1 MHLSD
6 PVLVYGDPT
15 SSTHILVQK
24 KDTEKHP
31 LYYAP
36 REVNGKIACYTRFPE
51 DAKYFGIRS
60 FAEEDFHEIIRN
72 VHPSELVNI
81 IFCNFGDKNPNEVS
95 KNDIYDYISYEHQNF
110 FGYFSTFLTE
120 LKDSF
125 ISQREVIDSILVK
138 NKEKNE
144 PKKSKTQPKSYDF
157 KVTDHRDG
165 EKKENYIIYK
175 YDKTKMINFIEEKID
190 GNQIIITRGVLE
202 KYELD
207 EVHQYSDQLKPGERK
222 TIKGEPGFKYTKK
235 FDHPFGHGIAKDA
248 IAPIIQTSI
257 YEYFEPNTIYHQEN
271 NLNKYDLHYNEDELF
286 EFMSDLPDYTL
297 NYTKRKYLG
306 DNGLYLKLENTQK
319 SMKIKLD
326 PNILNNYPD
335 VKLGSIISKSEP
347 SIIIVPTN
355 EIVEY
360 LEESTLVENLDL
372 NLFPMSKTYIS
383 VQNLLADYL
392 HSKLYNIPI
401 KQIRYQAKWSN
412 GHITDLDVR
421 SICDYQTPFEQ
432 AFNMKNEIFYGISI
446 DVSNVAKR
454 SDLVDLLRYLL
465 IEYVAKNIRIA
476 DTTISVEFGDRIIVK
491 VEPFYKK
498 IQNEDNTLYIHAEVG
513 EKPEIHNFT
522 KQKWNQLYSKW
533 ANEHKDLIKSNE
545 LDKKLD
551 IDKFWS
557 IHKNKVQTD
566 QRIEPPKDDVMI
578 CYINYHPLSKDLKIG
593 RSKSWESRYSLYTRA
608 KPPVDTIDPD
618 CILRYYLKCPIHQD
632 AVITDYLYVC
642 MEDFFKQFS
651 DKQEYLK
658 RHKSPS
664 GHTTEYY
671 SLETKKDIND
681 QLNEYVADI
690 TDAFLNLTLKGLAD
704 VRKPAKNGDGIH
716 GGKRQ
721 EFFNK
726 VNQYTKEK
734 MYNVENAL
742 QIIAHLGD
750 TKKFKDYNDFEK
762 RFLPRFK

>member
-1 MHLSD
+1 MRLSD

-31 LYYAP
+31 LYYSL

-51 DAKYFGIRS
+51 NAKYFGIRS
-60 FAEEDFHEIIRN
+60 FTEEDFHEIIKN

-81 IFCNFGDKNPNEVS
+81 VFCDFGDKNPNEIS
-95 KNDIYDYISYEHQNF
+95 RNDIYNYISYEHQNF

-138 NKEKNE
+138 PKEKDKYVEKQEE
-144 PKKSKTQPKSYDF
+144 PK
-157 KVTDHRDG
+157 
-165 EKKENYIIYK
+165 ELEIIYK
-175 YDKTKMINFIEEKID
+175 YDNTRTIRSIRKKID
-190 GNQIIITRGVLE
+190 GDKMIITRGVLE
-202 KYELD
+202 KYELYPI
-207 EVHQYSDQLKPGERK
+207 HKYSDQLKPGERK
-222 TIKGEPGFKYTKK
+222 TTKGDAGFEYTEK
-235 FDHPFGHGIAKDA
+235 FEHPYGTGIAKEA
-248 IAPIIQTSI
+248 IAPIIEMSI
-257 YEYFEPNTIYHQEN
+257 YEHPYTSNYDDAVIKEN
-271 NLNKYDLHYNEDELF
+271 NFLTNFDLSKNKNSLYKAIN
-286 EFMSDLPDYTL
+286 DLPDDYIIGGSSI
-297 NYTKRKYLG
+297 NYKVPSESIIHFDHKKKTIRIKS
-306 DNGLYLKLENTQK
+306 DPEILKTY
-319 SMKIKLD
+319 
-326 PNILNNYPD
+326 PNAQ
-335 VKLGSIISKSEP
+335 LGSIVYKQKP
-347 SIIIVPTN
+347 SIGIIPTN
-355 EIVEY
+355 EIIEKI
-360 LEESTLVENLDL
+360 EEISIVKDMDFNLL
-372 NLFPMSKTYIS
+372 PTSKTFIS
-383 VQNLLADYL
+383 VHDLLTYYL

-401 KQIRYQAKWSN
+401 KQIRYKAKWKS
-412 GHITDLDVR
+412 GHITELDKEEIKER
-421 SICDYQTPFEQ
+421 STHNKYQTPFDQVYGSYE
-432 AFNMKNEIFYGISI
+432 NKIDNIYGISI

-454 SDLVDLLRYLL
+454 SDLVDLLRNLL
-465 IEYVAKNIRIA
+465 IEYATKTVWNT
-476 DTTISVEFGDRIIVK
+476 TTISVEFGERIIVK
-491 VEPFYKK
+491 IEPFYKEIK
-498 IQNEDNTLYIHAEVG
+498 NKENTLYIHAH
-513 EKPEIHNFT
+513 PEFEANIHNFT

-545 LDKKLD
+545 LDQKLG

-608 KPPVDTIDPD
+608 KPPVDKIDPD

-632 AVITDYLYVC
+632 SVITDYLYVC

-664 GHTTEYY
+664 GKTTEYY
-671 SLETKKDIND
+671 SLKTKKDIND

-704 VRKPAKNGDGIH
+704 VRKPSIKGDGIH

-734 MYNVENAL
+734 MYDVENAL
-742 QIIAHLGD
+742 QIIANLDD
-750 TKKFKDYNDFEK
+750 TKKLRDYEDFEK
-762 RFLPRFK
+762 RFLPKFK

>member
-1 MHLSD
+1 MRLSD

-24 KDTEKHP
+24 KETEKHP

-51 DAKYFGIRS
+51 AAKYFDIRS
-60 FAEEDFHEIIRN
+60 FAEEDFHEVINN

-95 KNDIYDYISYEHQNF
+95 RNDIYDYIYYEKQNF

-138 NKEKNE
+138 PKENKDKKDVTPEPEKQKYEFLPIVEEFDENQIDTFIDRTEKNG
-144 PKKSKTQPKSYDF
+144 KIV
-157 KVTDHRDG
+157 VT
-165 EKKENYIIYK
+165 I
-175 YDKTKMINFIEEKID
+175 
-190 GNQIIITRGVLE
+190 GVLK
-202 KYELD
+202 KYNLKK
-207 EVHQYSDQLKPGERK
+207 VQKYSDQLEPNQTI
-222 TIKGEPGFKYTKK
+222 TIKGKSGLKYTDK
-235 FDHPFGHGIAKDA
+235 FEHPFGDHIIKEA
-248 IAPIIQTSI
+248 IAPIVQTSI
-257 YEYFEPNTIYHQEN
+257 YEYFEPEISCQKNNFLTASDLKYPIDELLNVIDNLPQESEYEV
-271 NLNKYDLHYNEDELF
+271 NKYFIDTT
-286 EFMSDLPDYTL
+286 EFLMFKNKKPSV
-297 NYTKRKYLG
+297 R
-306 DNGLYLKLENTQK
+306 
-319 SMKIKLD
+319 IKLD
-326 PNILNNYPD
+326 PDILNDYPN
-335 VKLGSIISKSEP
+335 VQLGSIISKSES
-347 SIIIVPTN
+347 SIGIVPSN
-355 EIVEY
+355 KIVSHITEDNIVKDVKLDIAPTSKY
-360 LEESTLVENLDL
+360 HIPIETLLDG
-372 NLFPMSKTYIS
+372 
-383 VQNLLADYL
+383 YL

-401 KQIRYQAKWSN
+401 KQIKYKAKWLS
-412 GHITDLDVR
+412 GHITDYDTK
-421 SICDYQTPFEQ
+421 SKQKYQTPFE
-432 AFNMKNEIFYGISI
+432 ATYTNNKINNLYGISI

-465 IEYVAKNIRIA
+465 IEYVAKSVRT
-476 DTTISVEFGDRIIVK
+476 DTTISVEFGERIIVK
-491 VEPFYKK
+491 IEPFYKK
-498 IQNEDNTLYIHAEVG
+498 IYDDDTTLYIHAEVR
-513 EKPEIHNFT
+513 ENPDIHNFT

-533 ANEHKDLIKSNE
+533 ANKHRDLLKSNE
-545 LDKKLD
+545 LDQKLD
-551 IDKFWS
+551 IEKFWS

-578 CYINYHPLSKDLKIG
+578 CYINYHPVSKDLKIG

-618 CILRYYLKCPIHQD
+618 CILRYYLKCPIHKD

-671 SLETKKDIND
+671 SLETEKDIND

-690 TDAFLNLTLKGLAD
+690 TDAFLNLTLKDLSD
-704 VRKPAKNGDGIH
+704 VRKPSIKGDGIH

-734 MYNVENAL
+734 MYDVENAL
-742 QIIAHLGD
+742 QIIANLDD
-750 TKKFKDYNDFEK
+750 TKKLKDYDNFEK
-762 RFLPRFK
+762 RFLPKFK

>member
-175 YDKTKMINFIEEKID
+175 YDKTKMINFVEEKID

-383 VQNLLADYL
+383 VQNLLAVNNGKMLRHRTCY
-392 HSKLYNIPI
+392 
-401 KQIRYQAKWSN
+401 WS
-412 GHITDLDVR
+412 
-421 SICDYQTPFEQ
+421 
-432 AFNMKNEIFYGISI
+432 A
-446 DVSNVAKR
+446 
-454 SDLVDLLRYLL
+454 
-465 IEYVAKNIRIA
+465 
-476 DTTISVEFGDRIIVK
+476 
-491 VEPFYKK
+491 
-498 IQNEDNTLYIHAEVG
+498 IQ
-513 EKPEIHNFT
+513 K
-522 KQKWNQLYSKW
+522 
-533 ANEHKDLIKSNE
+533 
-545 LDKKLD
+545 
-551 IDKFWS
+551 
-557 IHKNKVQTD
+557 
-566 QRIEPPKDDVMI
+566 
-578 CYINYHPLSKDLKIG
+578 
-593 RSKSWESRYSLYTRA
+593 
-608 KPPVDTIDPD
+608 
-618 CILRYYLKCPIHQD
+618 
-632 AVITDYLYVC
+632 
-642 MEDFFKQFS
+642 
-651 DKQEYLK
+651 
-658 RHKSPS
+658 
-664 GHTTEYY
+664 
-671 SLETKKDIND
+671 
-681 QLNEYVADI
+681 
-690 TDAFLNLTLKGLAD
+690 
-704 VRKPAKNGDGIH
+704 
-716 GGKRQ
+716 
-721 EFFNK
+721 
-726 VNQYTKEK
+726 
-734 MYNVENAL
+734 
-742 QIIAHLGD
+742 
-750 TKKFKDYNDFEK
+750 
-762 RFLPRFK
+762 

>member
-1 MHLSD
+1 
-6 PVLVYGDPT
+6 
-15 SSTHILVQK
+15 
-24 KDTEKHP
+24 
-31 LYYAP
+31 
-36 REVNGKIACYTRFPE
+36 
-51 DAKYFGIRS
+51 
-60 FAEEDFHEIIRN
+60 
-72 VHPSELVNI
+72 
-81 IFCNFGDKNPNEVS
+81 
-95 KNDIYDYISYEHQNF
+95 
-110 FGYFSTFLTE
+110 
-120 LKDSF
+120 
-125 ISQREVIDSILVK
+125 
-138 NKEKNE
+138 
-144 PKKSKTQPKSYDF
+144 
-157 KVTDHRDG
+157 
-165 EKKENYIIYK
+165 
-175 YDKTKMINFIEEKID
+175 
-190 GNQIIITRGVLE
+190 
-202 KYELD
+202 
-207 EVHQYSDQLKPGERK
+207 
-222 TIKGEPGFKYTKK
+222 
-235 FDHPFGHGIAKDA
+235 
-248 IAPIIQTSI
+248 
-257 YEYFEPNTIYHQEN
+257 
-271 NLNKYDLHYNEDELF
+271 
-286 EFMSDLPDYTL
+286 MSDLPNDVS
-297 NYTKRKYLG
+297 NYTKCKYIG
-306 DNGLYLKLENTQK
+306 DNGLYWKLESNQK
-319 SMKIKLD
+319 SMRIKLD
-326 PNILNNYPD
+326 PDILNDYPD

-347 SIIIVPTN
+347 SLIIVPTN

-383 VQNLLADYL
+383 VQNLLTDYL

-401 KQIRYQAKWSN
+401 KQIRYQAKWLS
-412 GHITDLDVR
+412 GHITNLDVR

-432 AFNMKNEIFYGISI
+432 ASNMKNEIFYGVSI

-498 IQNEDNTLYIHAEVG
+498 IQNEDNTLYIYAEVG

-566 QRIEPPKDDVMI
+566 QRIEPPKNDVMI
-578 CYINYHPLSKDLKIG
+578 CYINYHPVSKDLKIG

-671 SLETKKDIND
+671 SLETEKDIND

-704 VRKPAKNGDGIH
+704 VRKPSTKGDGIH

-734 MYNVENAL
+734 MYDVENAL
-742 QIIAHLGD
+742 QIIANLDD
-750 TKKFKDYNDFEK
+750 TRKLRDYEDFEK
-762 RFLPRFK
+762 QFLPKFK

>member
-1 MHLSD
+1 MRLSD

-31 LYYAP
+31 LYYSP
-36 REVNGKIACYTRFPE
+36 REVNGKIACHTRFPE
-51 DAKYFGIRS
+51 AAKYFGIRS
-60 FAEEDFHEIIRN
+60 FAEEDFHEVIKN

-81 IFCNFGDKNPNEVS
+81 IFCNFGDKNPNEIS
-95 KNDIYDYISYEHQNF
+95 RNDIYDYISYEQRNF

-125 ISQREVIDSILVK
+125 ISQREIINSILEETKEKAEKPKTQKNPDTYKLVYNYNK
-138 NKEKNE
+138 NKL
-144 PKKSKTQPKSYDF
+144 
-157 KVTDHRDG
+157 V
-165 EKKENYIIYK
+165 
-175 YDKTKMINFIEEKID
+175 NFTETKID
-190 GNQIIITRGVLE
+190 GDQMIITKGVLE
-202 KYELD
+202 EYELD
-207 EVHQYSDQLKPGERK
+207 EVHQYSDQLEPGERK
-222 TIKGEPGFKYTKK
+222 TIKGKPGLKYTKK
-235 FDHPFGHGIAKDA
+235 FDHPFEHGIVRDA
-248 IAPIIQTSI
+248 IPPKIQTSI
-257 YEYFEPNTIYHQEN
+257 YEYFDPDTIFHKEI
-271 NLNKYDLHYNEDELF
+271 NLTKFDLHYNEDTLF
-286 EFMSDLPDYTL
+286 EFMSDLPNDVS
-297 NYTKRKYLG
+297 NYTKCKYIG
-306 DNGLYLKLENTQK
+306 DNGLYWKLESNQK
-319 SMKIKLD
+319 SMRIKLD
-326 PNILNNYPD
+326 PDILNDYPD

-347 SIIIVPTN
+347 SLIIVPTN

-383 VQNLLADYL
+383 VQNLLTDYL

-401 KQIRYQAKWSN
+401 KQIRYQAKWLS

-432 AFNMKNEIFYGISI
+432 ASNMKNEIFYGVSI

-513 EKPEIHNFT
+513 EKSEIHNFT

-533 ANEHKDLIKSNE
+533 ATEHRDLIKSNE
-545 LDKKLD
+545 LDQKLG

-578 CYINYHPLSKDLKIG
+578 CYINYHPVSKDLKIG
-593 RSKSWESRYSLYTRA
+593 RSKNWESRYSLYTRA
-608 KPPVDTIDPD
+608 KPPIDTIDPD
-618 CILRYYLKCPIHQD
+618 CILRYYLKCPIHKD

-664 GHTTEYY
+664 SHTTEYY
-671 SLETKKDIND
+671 SLETEKDIND

-690 TDAFLNLTLKGLAD
+690 TDAFLNLTLKDLAD
-704 VRKPAKNGDGIH
+704 VRKPSIKGDGIH

-734 MYNVENAL
+734 MYDVENSL
-742 QIIAHLGD
+742 QIIANLDD
-750 TKKFKDYNDFEK
+750 TKKLREYDDFEK
-762 RFLPRFK
+762 RFLPKFK

>member
-1 MHLSD
+1 MRLSD
-6 PVLVYGDPT
+6 LVLVYGDPT
-15 SSTHILVQK
+15 SSTHILIQK
-24 KDTEKHP
+24 KETEKHP

-51 DAKYFGIRS
+51 AAKYFDIRS
-60 FAEEDFHEIIRN
+60 FAEEDFHEVINN

-81 IFCNFGDKNPNEVS
+81 IFCNFGDKNPNDIS
-95 KNDIYDYISYEHQNF
+95 KNEIYDYISYEHQNF

-138 NKEKNE
+138 
-144 PKKSKTQPKSYDF
+144 P
-157 KVTDHRDG
+157 
-165 EKKENYIIYK
+165 KENK
-175 YDKTKMINFIEEKID
+175 DKKDVTPEPEKQKDEFLPIVEEFD
-190 GNQIIITRGVLE
+190 ENQIDTFIDRTEKDGKIVVTRGVLK
-202 KYELD
+202 KYNLKK
-207 EVHQYSDQLKPGERK
+207 VHKYSDQLEPGD
-222 TIKGEPGFKYTKK
+222 TITTKGESGLRYTDR
-235 FDHPFGHGIAKDA
+235 FDHPFGDHVVKKA
-248 IAPIIQTSI
+248 IAPIVQTSI
-257 YEYFEPNTIYHQEN
+257 YEYFDPDTIFHKEI
-271 NLNKYDLHYNEDELF
+271 NLTKFDLHYNEDTLF
-286 EFMSDLPDYTL
+286 EFMSDLPNDVS
-297 NYTKRKYLG
+297 NYTKCKYIG
-306 DNGLYLKLENTQK
+306 DNGLYWKLESNQK
-319 SMKIKLD
+319 SMRIKLD
-326 PNILNNYPD
+326 PDILNDYPD

-347 SIIIVPTN
+347 SLIIVPTN

-383 VQNLLADYL
+383 VQNLLTDYL

-401 KQIRYQAKWSN
+401 KQIRYQAKWLS

-432 AFNMKNEIFYGISI
+432 ASNMKNEIFYGVSI

-513 EKPEIHNFT
+513 EKFEIHNFT

-545 LDKKLD
+545 LDKKLGV
-551 IDKFWS
+551 DKFWS

-566 QRIEPPKDDVMI
+566 QRIKPPKDDVMI

-618 CILRYYLKCPIHQD
+618 CILRYYLKCPIHKD

-671 SLETKKDIND
+671 SLETEKDIND

-704 VRKPAKNGDGIH
+704 VRKPSIKGDGIH

-734 MYNVENAL
+734 MYDVENAL
-742 QIIAHLGD
+742 QIIANLDD
-750 TKKFKDYNDFEK
+750 TKKLRDYEDFEK
-762 RFLPRFK
+762 RFLPKFK